1 MLLAMSIPLLNTL
14 YPFFDEYNVTKLK
27 LSNVGFLNMAKSSL
41 YVTSLHS
48 H

>member
-1 MLLAMSIPLLNTL
+1 MLLAMSIPLLNIVSI
-14 YPFFDEYNVTKLK
+14 FDGYNVTKLK